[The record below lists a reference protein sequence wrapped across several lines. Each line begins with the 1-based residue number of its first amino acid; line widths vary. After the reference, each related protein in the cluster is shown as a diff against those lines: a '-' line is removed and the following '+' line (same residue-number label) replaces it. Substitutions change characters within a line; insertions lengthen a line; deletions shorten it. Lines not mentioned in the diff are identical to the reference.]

1 MNSLL
6 CNKISFSHRNDYK
19 QAISFI
25 IKITLAII
33 LCLLLFDIQVNSVMA
48 SGDAFKAYLSNGAFE
63 DSADRELTGPAYFV
77 MQAVNIFLGQALPI
91 MSICSI
97 TFILWSLIS
106 TVLYLFR
113 QEYFDDVY
121 LAKKQKRSEKSSLV
135 KKLLSKD
142 RASIFSSGAASE
154 FGFFKTYICPDLK
167 SWAFFEA
174 STESMTVSDFFKQNF
189 AKCILMFAFCMLI
202 SDRTMLDMFV
212 EGASIGTYLF
222 EKVTYDYDYVAI
234 IDGLAQSGSDYTPTF
249 QTSTTQG
256 KNLSKIYNASYK
268 LLKTYCNTTYTRG
281 AEFKHE
287 LGRTLEAEVNKL
299 PGIDDD
305 LTTLLGNKT
314 FVVTAMGTQDTT
326 IAKNS
331 SYDSSSR
338 KIVFP
343 VSTLTANTKG
353 FDTKDTVVPNY
364 ITLLITSSADVD
376 KTVVVNTTG
385 KWESGKEL
393 RKADGTSVGANTGT
407 EAGVNSATWQVQTE
421 LGDAVDSGSVTLTT
435 VTSKG
440 NASATIKYESGK
452 AIITGGNEYVEV
464 TADSGRI
471 IITAKNCALKTVS
484 VSGVNNL
491 ASAAGKHIT
500 ATSRAFNWQSSQQSK

>member
-1 MNSLL
+1 MNSLSW
-6 CNKISFSHRNDYK
+6 NRSGFSSRDDFKQSVSFLLRV
-19 QAISFI
+19 
-25 IKITLAII
+25 TLAVI
-33 LCLLLFDIQVNSVMA
+33 LCLLLLDINHSTILA

-135 KKLLSKD
+135 KKLFSKD

-234 IDGLAQSGSDYTPTF
+234 IDGLAQSGSDYSPTF

-299 PGIDDD
+299 PGIDEE

-314 FVVTAMGTQDTT
+314 FVVTAMGTQDTS
-326 IAKNS
+326 IASNS
-331 SYDSSSR
+331 NYDSSSR

-385 KWESGKEL
+385 KWSKPDSYIDSNGDS
-393 RKADGTSVGANTGT
+393 ASNGT
-407 EAGVNSATWQVQTE
+407 EAGVTYAVWNVGEE
-421 LGDAVDSGSVTLTT
+421 LSGGSVNSGSVSLTIVTTAGNTSATVKYNDGTAVTT
-435 VTSKG
+435 VG
-440 NASATIKYESGK
+440 NDNVKIEAGSNTIK
-452 AIITGGNEYVEV
+452 
-464 TADSGRI
+464 
-471 IITAKNCALKTVS
+471 ITANKCALKTVS
-484 VSGVNNL
+484 VTGVNNL
-491 ASAAGKHIT
+491 TDTNGKHIN
-500 ATSRAFNWQSSQQSK
+500 ATSRAFNWQS